1 MIVRKRFGQ
10 HFLKDETVIARI
22 AKLVNVKPE
31 NNVIE
36 IGPGHG
42 AVTDFLVS
50 SGCRLRLIEID
61 EDLVLKLKQRFGK
74 HLDIVTGD
82 ALKFNY
88 SEFGK
93 PLRVI
98 GNLPYNISTPI
109 LFKLYKHAEHI
120 EDMTFMLQKE
130 VVDRI
135 CARRGTKSYGRLSIM
150 TQYFCVAEKIFEVAP
165 TSFSP
170 KPKVQS
176 AVVKLTPHKNP
187 IKSQN
192 LECLQNIVTGAFS
205 QRRKT
210 IRNSLKPWL
219 NEEELCSIGLNISLR
234 PQELSLNDY
243 IKCANLVCG
252 HQN

>member
-1 MIVRKRFGQ
+1 MVVRKRFGQ
-10 HFLKDETVIARI
+10 HFLNDENVIARI
-22 AKLVNVKPE
+22 GKLVNVLPE

-42 AVTDFLVS
+42 AITDFLVS
-50 SGCRLRLIEID
+50 SGCHLRLIEID
-61 EDLVLKLKQRFGK
+61 KNLVLELKQRFGK
-74 HLDIVTGD
+74 HIDILTGD
-82 ALKFNY
+82 ALKLDY
-88 SEFGK
+88 SKFGK
-93 PLRVI
+93 SLRVI

-109 LFKLYKHAEHI
+109 LFKLYRYVDQI

-130 VVDRI
+130 VVDRL
-135 CARRGTKSYGRLSIM
+135 CARCGTKNYGRLTIM
-150 TQYFCVAEKIFEVAP
+150 TQYYCIAEKIFDVAP

-170 KPKVQS
+170 KPRVHS

-187 IKSQN
+187 TQSQN
-192 LECLQNIVTGAFS
+192 LECLQNIITGAFS

-219 NEEELCSIGLNISLR
+219 NEEELGSIGLDTSLR

-243 IKCANLVCG
+243 INCANLAWK
-252 HQN
+252 HQS